1 MEVLHNNKLWGGQVK
16 MLYLDTTTKY
26 IAITT
31 TLVTGSDCVATWEDI
46 TNTTFTPGSN
56 EISVTNTL
64 KTLIDSP
71 GAGVQRRIKSI
82 NIRPTTGSPGVTIT
96 HRNGVNTL
104 ILFQATVSGI
114 LQWLPTTGWLIFS

>member
-1 MEVLHNNKLWGGQVK
+1 